1 MLAEAGRAYPVLVG
15 PAVSSTLL
23 IVGAGCLFVCL
34 GAGLVGAA
42 ELGLRLRRVAG
53 PERVRIAWF
62 FAAFLVAVL
71 TSVLPVPP
79 VVQLVGVA
87 SVPIAL
93 GVAMYQGGLYSADRA
108 LSRTLVHVVLTVVL
122 TALIGAIVGL
132 AAYGMGGTGIA
143 ALAVAA
149 ALAVGLRPAHTIVQ
163 RGVDRFLYGPP
174 REPLRDVDPAREPP
188 GRRR

>member
-1 MLAEAGRAYPVLVG
+1 M
-15 PAVSSTLL
+15 
-23 IVGAGCLFVCL
+23 
-34 GAGLVGAA
+34 
-42 ELGLRLRRVAG
+42 AG

-79 VVQLVGVA
+79 VVQLAGVA

-143 ALAVAA
+143 AARRRRRTGCRTAA
-149 ALAVGLRPAHTIVQ
+149 GSHHRAAGRRPV
-163 RGVDRFLYGPP
+163 
-174 REPLRDVDPAREPP
+174 PLRSTAQPLRHVDPAREPP
-188 GRRR
+188 GRCR